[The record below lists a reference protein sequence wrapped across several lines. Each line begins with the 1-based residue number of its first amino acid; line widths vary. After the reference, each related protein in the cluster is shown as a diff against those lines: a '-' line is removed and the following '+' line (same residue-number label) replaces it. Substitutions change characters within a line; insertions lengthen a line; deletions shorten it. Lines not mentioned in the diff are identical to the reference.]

1 VPRWPMIEGDR
12 EVVGPSGSSWSTP
25 ELSECPCRSD
35 MWSAE
40 GTLAAT
46 LCWPAAWYTSAR
58 VCPGLVVPRL
68 VPMAVEWGWALARRA
83 LVASAEAVAGSVV
96 VALEPELVEVLLLLL
111 PGCPRPFQVGR
122 GPARCGWSP
131 GCAHAHAYGGA
142 PACLRHVL
150 QGVLDVRSPGCAH
163 AHAYGGD
170 AACLPDVRQ
179 CVRADRWPGF
189 L

>member
-1 VPRWPMIEGDR
+1 
-12 EVVGPSGSSWSTP
+12 
-25 ELSECPCRSD
+25 

-111 PGCPRPFQVGR
+111 PGCPRLFQVGR
-122 GPARCGWSP
+122 GPARY
-131 GCAHAHAYGGA
+131 GCTRVGSRLILVEWPLPVQGA
-142 PACLRHVL
+142 SVPMLVPLLPVRPRVL
-150 QGVLDVRSPGCAH
+150 LAPEGA
-163 AHAYGGD
+163 
-170 AACLPDVRQ
+170 LPLLPRG
-179 CVRADRWPGF
+179 A
-189 L
+189 